1 MKTKYIHT
9 SNVVIVDDHL
19 LFSQSLKFLIN
30 SFENFNVI
38 ESYENGKEFTSNINN
53 LSEDAIDLVLLDVNM
68 PILDGLE
75 TMKWIKEF
83 KPNLKVIALS
93 VNDDEETIIKMI
105 KNGARGYLLKD
116 TSPDIFYE
124 AMKSVID
131 NGYFFTELVSGLLVN
146 RIDNQNSNLIFKPK
160 ELEFIKY
167 ACTEKTYKE
176 IANEMC
182 LSPKTIDG
190 YRENLFAK
198 LEIKTRI
205 GLVLYAIKNKIV
217 CI

>member
-1 MKTKYIHT
+1 MKTKDGHVNNI
-9 SNVVIVDDHL
+9 VIVDDHL

-30 SFENFNVI
+30 SFKNFNVI
-38 ESYENGKEFTSNINN
+38 QNYENGKEFISNINN
-53 LSEDAIDLVLLDVNM
+53 FSEDEIDLVLLDVNM
-68 PILDGLE
+68 PILDGLD

-83 KPNLKVIALS
+83 MPNLKVIALS
-93 VNDDEETIIKMI
+93 VNDEEETIIKMI

-116 TSPDIFYE
+116 TSPDVFHE
-124 AMKSVID
+124 AIKSVID

-146 RIDNQNSNLIFKPK
+146 RIDNNKNYEFKPK

-190 YRENLFAK
+190 YRESLFAK

-217 CI
+217 CV